1 MNTFEIGML
10 DVMELSDSARTLR
23 DCELEAV
30 YGGQACSCPPP
41 QPNDAAMSVWNRLLF
56 RYGFPYD
63 SDMI

>member
-1 MNTFEIGML
+1 MNTFETGML
-10 DVMELSDSARTLR
+10 DAMDRRNGTRALR
-23 DCELEAV
+23 DHELEAA
-30 YGGQACSCPPP
+30 YGGHACSCPPP